1 MARAP
6 RPPRRRLDLALV
18 EDGFAPSREKAQAL
32 VLAGRVTVDGRRVDK
47 PGTAISPDA
56 VLAVTEGDRLYASR
70 GGLKLAPVLDR
81 LGIDPAGWRCLDL
94 GASTGGFTDVLL
106 RRGAAHVTAVDVG
119 HGLLDAGLRADPRV
133 LVVEDRNARHL
144 RADDV
149 APPYDLATAD
159 LSFISLTLVL
169 PAVLPMM
176 LAEARL
182 LLLVKPQFELSAPQV
197 GRGGVVRD
205 PELRARAVL
214 RVGSFLIGQGWGPLA
229 VAASPV
235 AGPKGNREVIL
246 LAARGPG
253 PGVAAFDR
261 LVAEEV
267 RRDVS

>member
-1 MARAP
+1 MAGAS
-6 RPPRRRLDLALV
+6 RPPRRRLDQALV
-18 EDGFAPSREKAQAL
+18 EAGLAPSREKAQAL
-32 VLAGRVTVDGRRVDK
+32 VLAGRVRVDGTRVDK
-47 PGTAISPDA
+47 AGTAVAPEA
-56 VLAVTEGDRLYASR
+56 VLELTAGERLYASR
-70 GGLKLAPVLDR
+70 GGLKLAPVLLR

-106 RRGAAHVTAVDVG
+106 RRGAAHITAVDVG

-133 LVVEDRNARHL
+133 LVVEDCNARHL
-144 RADDV
+144 LPGQA

-169 PAVLPMM
+169 PAVLP
-176 LAEARL
+176 LLREEGRL
-182 LLLVKPQFELSAPQV
+182 LLLVKPQFELTAAQV

-205 PELRARAVL
+205 PDRRARAVL
-214 RVGSFLIGQGWGPLA
+214 RVARFVAGAGWGPLA

-235 AGPKGNREVIL
+235 AGPKGNREVFL

-253 PGVAAFDR
+253 LEEAAFDR

-267 RRDVS
+267 RRDAP

>member
-1 MARAP
+1 MAGAP

-18 EDGFAPSREKAQAL
+18 EAGLAPSREKAQAL
-32 VLAGRVTVDGRRVDK
+32 VLAGRVLVEGRRVDK
-47 PGTAISPDA
+47 PGTAVPPGVA
-56 VLAVTEGDRLYASR
+56 LAVSEGDRLYASR
-70 GGLKLAPVLDR
+70 GGLKLAPVLER
-81 LGIDPAGWRCLDL
+81 LGIDPTGWRCLDV

-133 LVVEDRNARHL
+133 LVVEDCNARHL
-144 RADDV
+144 RAGEV

-169 PAVLPMM
+169 PAVLR
-176 LAEARL
+176 LLRDEARL

-214 RVGSFLIGQGWGPLA
+214 RVGRFLADQGWGPLA
-229 VAASPV
+229 AAASPV
-235 AGPKGNREVIL
+235 AGPKGNREVFL
-246 LAARGPG
+246 FAARGPG
-253 PGVAAFDR
+253 LEAAAFDR

-267 RRDVS
+267 RRDVI